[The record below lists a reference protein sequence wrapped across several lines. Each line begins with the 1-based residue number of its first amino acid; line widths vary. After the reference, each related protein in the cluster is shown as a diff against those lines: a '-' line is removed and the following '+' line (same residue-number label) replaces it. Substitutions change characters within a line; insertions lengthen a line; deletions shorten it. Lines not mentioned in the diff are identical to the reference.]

1 MARTENRHLRYG
13 EIMQFQSGNKFWLA
27 RSKHGRN
34 PIFKDA
40 AQLRDACFEYFQ
52 WVEDNPLLEEKIF
65 HASGVITKDT
75 ITKMRAMT
83 IRAMCFFIGLSRQGW
98 QEYSEKPDFSDIV
111 KEIEDVIYS
120 QKFEGAAADLLNS
133 NIIARELG
141 LSDNVKNEH
150 TGANG
155 GAIQVNTTA
164 MSAEEAYNLLINGG
178 TIKTD

>member
-1 MARTENRHLRYG
+1 MRET
-13 EIMQFQSGNKFWLA
+13 
-27 RSKHGRN
+27 HGRN
-34 PIFKDA
+34 PIFESPEQLWTA
-40 AQLRDACFEYFQ
+40 ACEYFQ
-52 WVEDNPLLEEKIF
+52 WVENNPLLEEKIF
-65 HASGVITKDT
+65 HSSGVITKNT

-141 LSDNVKNEH
+141 LSDKVQNEH
-150 TGANG
+150 TGTNG
-155 GAIQVNTTA
+155 GAIQVNTTV
-164 MSAEEAYNLLINGG
+164 MTPEEAYNLLINGG

>member
-1 MARTENRHLRYG
+1 MRET
-13 EIMQFQSGNKFWLA
+13 
-27 RSKHGRN
+27 HGRN
-34 PIFKDA
+34 PIFESPEQLWTA
-40 AQLRDACFEYFQ
+40 ACEYFQ
-52 WVEDNPLLEEKIF
+52 WVENNPLLEEKIF
-65 HASGVITKDT
+65 HSSGAITKDT
-75 ITKMRAMT
+75 IKKMRAMT

-141 LSDNVKNEH
+141 LSDKVQNEH

-155 GAIQVNTTA
+155 TA
-164 MSAEEAYNLLINGG
+164 LQPPVFNIVGVSPKDE
-178 TIKTD
+178 D

>member
-1 MARTENRHLRYG
+1 
-13 EIMQFQSGNKFWLA
+13 MQFQAGNQFWKM
-27 RSKHGRN
+27 RETHGRN
-34 PIFKDA
+34 PIFESPEQLWTA
-40 AQLRDACFEYFQ
+40 ACEYFQ
-52 WVEDNPLLEEKIF
+52 WVENNPLLEEKIF
-65 HASGVITKDT
+65 HSSGAITKDT
-75 ITKMRAMT
+75 IKKMRAMT

-141 LSDNVKNEH
+141 LSDKVQNEH

-155 GAIQVNTTA
+155 EAIQHAV
-164 MSAEEAYNLLINGG
+164 S
-178 TIKTD
+178 IKIEFDDE

>member
-1 MARTENRHLRYG
+1 
-13 EIMQFQSGNKFWLA
+13 MQFQAGNQFWKM
-27 RSKHGRN
+27 RETHGRN
-34 PIFKDA
+34 PIFESPEQLWTA
-40 AQLRDACFEYFQ
+40 ACEYFQ
-52 WVEDNPLLEEKIF
+52 WVENNPLLEEKIF
-65 HASGVITKDT
+65 HSSGAITKDT
-75 ITKMRAMT
+75 IKKMRAMT

-141 LSDNVKNEH
+141 LSDKVQNEH

-155 GAIQVNTTA
+155 GVIQVNTTV
-164 MSAEEAYNLLINGG
+164 MTPEEAYNLLINGG